1 MVSLVTA
8 MQTDGYAL
16 PALVLSNVPTAGG
29 LEKAK
34 ALGVTTAV
42 VDHLSFGSD
51 KAAFESAMHKE
62 LLRGEIDLVCLAG
75 FMRVLSA
82 NFVAKWEGRILNI
95 HPSLLPKYKGLDTHA
110 RALRAKDTEA
120 GCSVHV
126 VMPDLDAGPIL
137 GRARVPIYAQDTA
150 DMLAA
155 RVLKQEH
162 LLYPQVLQRFLR
174 GNDTLLELAT

>member
-1 MVSLVTA
+1 M
-8 MQTDGYAL
+8 
-16 PALVLSNVPTAGG
+16 
-29 LEKAK
+29 
-34 ALGVTTAV
+34 
-42 VDHLSFGSD
+42 
-51 KAAFESAMHKE
+51 
-62 LLRGEIDLVCLAG
+62 
-75 FMRVLSA
+75 
-82 NFVAKWEGRILNI
+82 
-95 HPSLLPKYKGLDTHA
+95 
-110 RALRAKDTEA
+110 
-120 GCSVHV
+120 HV

>member
-16 PALVLSNVPTAGG
+16 PELVLSNVPTAGG

-95 HPSLLPKYKGLDTHA
+95 HPSLLPKYK
-110 RALRAKDTEA
+110 
-120 GCSVHV
+120 
-126 VMPDLDAGPIL
+126 
-137 GRARVPIYAQDTA
+137 VPIYAQDTA